1 MARRRYS
8 RRYRR
13 RSTRWSPNITNLLST
28 VPAANPGAA
37 FFGTIDLAVN
47 PVQSNQTVSQTFT
60 VKNIELT
67 IQLETQN
74 SSTGWAAIENLTGY
88 IMYVPQGMTVTVDYA
103 QQHPE
108 YIMAYRFIGSPENE
122 ADAAG
127 HGVRNPLRVR
137 SRLARKLQTGD
148 SIIFL
153 IVGVNQGSTSLNV
166 NLHGLVR
173 WWTKA
178 N

>member
-1 MARRRYS
+1 MARRRY

-13 RSTRWSPNITNLLST
+13 RSGRWAPNITNLLSSITT
-28 VPAANPGAA
+28 VANSN
-37 FFGTIDLAVN
+37 FFGTIDLATN
-47 PVQSNQTVSQTFT
+47 PAQTNQTVSQTYT
-60 VKNIELT
+60 VKRIELT
-67 IQLETQN
+67 LQLETPT
-74 SSTGWAAIENLTGY
+74 SSGWSTIENATGY
-88 IMYVPQGMTVTVDYA
+88 IMYVPQGMTVTVDYP

-108 YIMAYRFIGSPENE
+108 YIMAYRYIGSPENE
-122 ADAAG
+122 STAAAS
-127 HGVRNPLRVR
+127 GVRNALRIR

-153 IVGVNQGSTSLNV
+153 LVGVNTGTV
-166 NLHGLVR
+166 NQDVDVHGLVR

>member
-1 MARRRYS
+1 
-8 RRYRR
+8 
-13 RSTRWSPNITNLLST
+13 
-28 VPAANPGAA
+28 
-37 FFGTIDLAVN
+37 
-47 PVQSNQTVSQTFT
+47 
-60 VKNIELT
+60 
-67 IQLETQN
+67 
-74 SSTGWAAIENLTGY
+74 
-88 IMYVPQGMTVTVDYA
+88 MYVPQGMSVTVDYP

-122 ADAAG
+122 STAAAS
-127 HGVRNPLRVR
+127 GVRNPLRIR

-153 IVGVNQGSTSLNV
+153 LVGVNTGTA
-166 NLHGLVR
+166 NLDVDIHGLVR

>member
-13 RSTRWSPNITNLLST
+13 RSARWSPNITNILSSI
-28 VPAANPGAA
+28 AAAEPGAA

-47 PVQSNQTVSQTFT
+47 PAQSNQSVSQTFT

-67 IQLETQN
+67 IQLETP
-74 SSTGWAAIENLTGY
+74 SSTGWSVIENATGY
-88 IMYVPQGMTVTVDYA
+88 IMYVPQGMQVTVDYA
-103 QQHPE
+103 TQHPE
-108 YIMAYRFIGSPENE
+108 YIMAYRYIGTPENE
-122 ADAAG
+122 SAASAS
-127 HGVRNPLRVR
+127 GVRNPLRVR

-148 SIIFL
+148 SIVFL
-153 IVGVNQGSTSLNV
+153 IVGVNTGSASQNV
-166 NLHGLVR
+166 DVRGLVR